1 MLVMRRLSRSH
12 ARQASH
18 SMQPWLKRIALGV
31 FLAALFIVQFVP
43 GKESSGKESSG
54 KEIPGT
60 ESLGKENPGTESPGT
75 ESPGTAHPAKDR
87 LNKGRS
93 VPTPYANSP

>member
-1 MLVMRRLSRSH
+1 MLVVRRLSHSY

-43 GKESSGKESSG
+43 GKESPGKDSPGTENLGKESSG
-54 KEIPGT
+54 TKNSGT
-60 ESLGKENPGTESPGT
+60 ESSARD
-75 ESPGTAHPAKDR
+75 S
-87 LNKGRS
+87 LNKGRNVPVETPYGNS
-93 VPTPYANSP
+93 PTPP